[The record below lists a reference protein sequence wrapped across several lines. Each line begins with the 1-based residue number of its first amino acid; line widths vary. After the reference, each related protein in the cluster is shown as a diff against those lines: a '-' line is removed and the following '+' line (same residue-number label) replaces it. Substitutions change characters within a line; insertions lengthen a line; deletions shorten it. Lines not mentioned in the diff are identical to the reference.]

1 MYLNSCDENETITV
15 TKCVYNEFLTLTNKH
30 NIYGH
35 SFSTTT
41 IPLPKKTNTLLR
53 HPGCPRCLLSND
65 AAHKGLVNLKD
76 LESHRPTHGENSQP
90 GISANPKKYSSVKIV
105 CLVFLFFF
113 GWGGGWK
120 AWLVVFFD
128 VFFWKGCLFW
138 LFFFP
143 LGSGKGVGRWCK
155 GFCFVWI

>member
-113 GWGGGWK
+113 GWGGGLK
-120 AWLVVFFD
+120 GLVS
-128 VFFWKGCLFW
+128 CLFW
-138 LFFFP
+138 CFFLEGLFVLIVFF
-143 LGSGKGVGRWCK
+143 STGVRKRG
-155 GFCFVWI
+155 GEVV